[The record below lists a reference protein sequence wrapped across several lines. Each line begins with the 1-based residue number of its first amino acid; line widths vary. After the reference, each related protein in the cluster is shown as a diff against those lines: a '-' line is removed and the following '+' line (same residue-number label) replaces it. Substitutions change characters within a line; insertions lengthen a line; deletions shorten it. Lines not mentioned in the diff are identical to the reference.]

1 MSQTSRSGMRVLL
14 RIVWTIGSLIVVQTV
29 VCALSIAPVLL
40 AWKLVLSGS
49 SAASA
54 TRFVIVSLAVVP
66 SYVAFALIL
75 MIVSPLAIRLLG
87 WHTPPHAEM
96 RIAEMDWPLLRW
108 VRYGAALHLVRLVT
122 GSLVRGTPVW
132 TFHLRLCGA
141 RLGRRVFVNSLF
153 VSDYNLIE
161 CGDDVVIGGAVQMS
175 GHTVESGI
183 VKTARVHLG
192 DRVTIGMGS
201 VIEIGV
207 EVGAGAQIG
216 ALSFVPKYTK
226 LKGDAVYAGAP
237 VMRLDAGPL

>member
-1 MSQTSRSGMRVLL
+1 MRIAI
-14 RIVWTIGSLIVVQTV
+14 RIGWTIGSLIVVQTI

-40 AWKLVLSGS
+40 GWKLLLSRSSPGS
-49 SAASA
+49 LS
-54 TRFVIVSLAVVP
+54 RFVLVTLAIVP
-66 SYVAFALIL
+66 SYVAFALTL
-75 MIVSPLAIRLLG
+75 MILSPLALRLLG

-96 RIAEMDWPLLRW
+96 RIADMDWPLLRW
-108 VRYGAALHLVRLVT
+108 VRYGASLHLVRLVT

-132 TFHLRLCGA
+132 SFHVRLCGA
-141 RLGRRVFVNSLF
+141 RLGRRVYINSLS

-161 CGDDVVIGGAVQMS
+161 CGDDVVIGGAVQLS

-192 DRVTIGMGS
+192 DRVTVGIGS

-207 EVGAGAQIG
+207 EIGDGAQIG
-216 ALSFVPKYTK
+216 ALSFVPKYTR

-237 VMRLDAGPL
+237 VMRLDSSPLL